1 VGASAYGV
9 VDTLSLALRNLCAFS
24 AHGVHIWEPALIKR
38 LIALWTIVR
47 GDAKR
52 LWIALRHPMSP
63 AWLKGGVA
71 LIVLYLVSPIDLIP
85 DALPIIGVM
94 DDLIV
99 VPMAIRALLKR
110 LPPAVQAEIQR
121 RMPG

>member
-1 VGASAYGV
+1 M
-9 VDTLSLALRNLCAFS
+9 
-24 AHGVHIWEPALIKR
+24 IKR
-38 LIALWTIVR
+38 LIALWTVVR

-63 AWLKGGVA
+63 GWLKGGVV
-71 LIVLYLVSPIDLIP
+71 LVVLYLISPIDLIP
-85 DALPIIGVM
+85 DTLPIIGVM
-94 DDLIV
+94 DDLII
-99 VPMAIRALLKR
+99 VPMAIRAMLKR

>member
-1 VGASAYGV
+1 V
-9 VDTLSLALRNLCAFS
+9 
-24 AHGVHIWEPALIKR
+24 
-38 LIALWTIVR
+38 VR

-63 AWLKGGVA
+63 KWLKAGTA
-71 LIVLYLVSPIDLIP
+71 LIVLYLFSPIDLIP

-94 DDLIV
+94 DDLVV

-110 LPPAVQAEIQR
+110 LPAAVQADIDR

>member
-1 VGASAYGV
+1 M
-9 VDTLSLALRNLCAFS
+9 
-24 AHGVHIWEPALIKR
+24 IKR
-38 LIALWTIVR
+38 LIALWTVVR

-63 AWLKGGVA
+63 GWLKGGVA
-71 LIVLYLVSPIDLIP
+71 LVVLYLISPIDLIP
-85 DALPIIGVM
+85 DTLPIIGVM
-94 DDLIV
+94 DDLII
-99 VPMAIRALLKR
+99 VPMAIRAMLKR